1 VEEGRGFLNSGRARI
16 EKFQNLSLH
25 SQTFQNL
32 DLNSQTFPDRPSAN
46 HNDLVCYRTGLPS
59 IIYVHNIIELV
70 ENIYW
75 IVIFV
80 KTCANHGKIK
90 ASKYINKSQK

>member
-75 IVIFV
+75 I
-80 KTCANHGKIK
+80 ANHGKIK